1 MHRYILSLLATCI
14 LTGWW
19 PASGLAA
26 QAPQRVVSLGGS
38 VTEIIY
44 ELGQGHVLAGTDL
57 SSTFPPQAVSLPRVG
72 YYRNLPLEGLL
83 SLQPDMIL
91 ASEQAGPRTILDRV
105 QQLGIA
111 VETVSDDGTLEA
123 LYARIKQIA
132 AALQIPEK
140 GDALADQIRLQMDT
154 ALSVTR
160 DSDVQNKPVR
170 VVMLLKRTAHM
181 QAAGSGTTAGTL
193 LDLAGLRNVLDTQRG
208 YAPLSAEALAALQPE
223 LIITTTSSIDALGG
237 ADAFLAGAGVSLT
250 PAAQRK
256 NLLIMND
263 MLILGLGPRT
273 PRAIQSLMDAQ
284 AQAIAKRTP

>member
-1 MHRYILSLLATCI
+1 MYRYILSLLTTSI
-14 LTGWW
+14 LAGGL

-26 QAPQRVVSLGGS
+26 QGPQRVVSLGGS

-44 ELGQGHVLAGTDL
+44 ELGQGHLLAGTDL
-57 SSTFPPQAVSLPRVG
+57 SSTFPPQATSLPRVG
-72 YYRNLPLEGLL
+72 YYRSLPLEGLL

-91 ASEQAGPRTILDRV
+91 ASEQAGPRTVLDRV

-111 VETVSDDGTLEA
+111 VETVSDDGTLDA
-123 LYARIKQIA
+123 LYARIKQVA
-132 AALQIPEK
+132 TALQIPEQ
-140 GDALADQIRLQMDT
+140 GDALADRIHMQMDT
-154 ALSVTR
+154 ALSTTR
-160 DSDVQNKPVR
+160 DNDAQIKPVR

-208 YAPLSAEALAALQPE
+208 YAPLSVEALAALQPE

-237 ADAFLAGAGVSLT
+237 TDAFLASAGVSLT
-250 PAAQRK
+250 PAAQRN
-256 NLLIMND
+256 NLLIMDD

-273 PRAIQSLMDAQ
+273 PRAIQSLTDAR
-284 AQAIAKRTP
+284 AHAITKRTP